1 MMAIYNTYE
10 LSSDFIWY
18 NALMKLFSGKRK
30 ESYDSERL
38 KPAIRSSIC
47 TGERVA
53 GFKDRE
59 TGHFTE
65 VRLIRTEK
73 DLDDFKREYGITEE
87 IEVFY

>member
-1 MMAIYNTYE
+1 MALYTT
-10 LSSDFIWY
+10 LPSDFIWY

>member
-1 MMAIYNTYE
+1 MAIYNTYE

>member
-1 MMAIYNTYE
+1 MALYTT

-18 NALMKLFSGKRK
+18 NALMKMFSGKRK

-38 KPAIRSSIC
+38 KPAIHSSIC

-73 DLDDFKREYGITEE
+73 DLDDFKREYGIKEE